1 MQGSYKG
8 TEIWGSTASGGS
20 QAGGS
25 SSYTITVDALGK
37 VTASYSSHSNKTI
50 SDYDETSGM
59 FNLEGYVGVYNAT
72 DKVAVINYGSGGDVL
87 KNDMVIYVQG
97 LNNHASTGCYWDAG
111 LTRLVQFTGN
121 DDNPYIVFVYNNY
134 VYGGVTF
141 EAEKADG
148 SAITDIK
155 QVYSAASVVV
165 KKGDTVIAEFAKGTS
180 GLIALDGYQGTYTG
194 SANGVTNIV
203 VDGIGNVTVNEE
215 ASKVKYAVADGTFT
229 QVQDGFAGTYA
240 LPDGA
245 GNITLDGIGGA
256 GDGKTYVVSGTTV
269 TVYDGDSSTNYGID
283 VENKVFLGKSIFA
296 GLTFEGNSLQFVFE
310 DGVEIGGTLSTT
322 TYPQYEYG
330 FTAELDKA
338 TNTLTFTITSE
349 NYKMNFVGKTFTAAV
364 SNGKLTFTSSFKPDN
379 SVDLNGKEV
388 TCADFTYAG

>member
-1 MQGSYKG
+1 MDQATLTEYYANDKITLALPAGEVEGKYAQAWHIGSLDGEVWTSGSELTDDTTLYCEWADPHVMQGSYKG

-215 ASKVKYAVADGTFT
+215 ASKVKYAVADGKLSFAYNNRLYAVTFADGTFT

-245 GNITLDGIGGA
+245 GHSLAPLRQLSACRGMARPSSARLESLATACGLYRRHSGSQPTL
-256 GDGKTYVVSGTTV
+256 
-269 TVYDGDSSTNYGID
+269 
-283 VENKVFLGKSIFA
+283 F
-296 GLTFEGNSLQFVFE
+296 
-310 DGVEIGGTLSTT
+310 TL
-322 TYPQYEYG
+322 
-330 FTAELDKA
+330 
-338 TNTLTFTITSE
+338 
-349 NYKMNFVGKTFTAAV
+349 
-364 SNGKLTFTSSFKPDN
+364 
-379 SVDLNGKEV
+379 
-388 TCADFTYAG
+388 

>member
-1 MQGSYKG
+1 M
-8 TEIWGSTASGGS
+8 
-20 QAGGS
+20 
-25 SSYTITVDALGK
+25 
-37 VTASYSSHSNKTI
+37 
-50 SDYDETSGM
+50 
-59 FNLEGYVGVYNAT
+59 
-72 DKVAVINYGSGGDVL
+72 
-87 KNDMVIYVQG
+87 
-97 LNNHASTGCYWDAG
+97 
-111 LTRLVQFTGN
+111 
-121 DDNPYIVFVYNNY
+121 
-134 VYGGVTF
+134 
-141 EAEKADG
+141 
-148 SAITDIK
+148 
-155 QVYSAASVVV
+155 
-165 KKGDTVIAEFAKGTS
+165 
-180 GLIALDGYQGTYTG
+180 
-194 SANGVTNIV
+194 
-203 VDGIGNVTVNEE
+203 
-215 ASKVKYAVADGTFT
+215 
-229 QVQDGFAGTYA
+229 YA